1 MNLSPS
7 EVTLGDLLAD
17 LLDEQD
23 VEVLATREYAR
34 NGVAFV
40 HRTGEEVIDL
50 RLGSEIAEAARR
62 TPDTS
67 ESPRGDDWIRFAPR
81 SWDDHARD
89 RLAAWFRVAWRLVGT
104 GR

>member
-17 LLDEQD
+17 LLDEVD
-23 VEVLATREYAR
+23 VEVLANREYAR
-34 NGVAFV
+34 NGVAFA

-50 RLGSEIAEAARR
+50 RLGSEIVDAARR
-62 TPDTS
+62 TTDTS
-67 ESPRGDDWIRFAPR
+67 ASPRGEDWIRFSPAN
-81 SWDDHARD
+81 WDDHSRD
-89 RLAAWFRVAWRLVGT
+89 RLGAWFRVAWRLAAT